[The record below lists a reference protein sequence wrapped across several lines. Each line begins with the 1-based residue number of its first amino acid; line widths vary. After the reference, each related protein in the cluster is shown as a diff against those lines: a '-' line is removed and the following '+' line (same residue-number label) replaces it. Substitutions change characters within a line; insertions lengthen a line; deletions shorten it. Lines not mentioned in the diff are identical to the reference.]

1 MHKSCS
7 HQGMFMPL
15 FEPERAQIVHQEL
28 SNRTFALLRKVALP
42 RQHFAAG
49 PGGAA
54 DILLKRLDDNS
65 GCILLIEEGVRYLG
79 HDQALLACFGSRL
92 TQGWRPLTVLRPA
105 EPDTVLMQADILLGL
120 NGAEPRLPEPLLP
133 RELVVGTEEVERERA
148 RHEASGN
155 EVDRFGT
162 DLVAEARR
170 GHLAPALFRE
180 PETAAVIRVLSKEGK
195 NAVCL
200 VGEPGVGKTRVVE
213 HLALL
218 VAIGEVPGALRG
230 VRILD
235 VNLSM
240 LAAGAVHQNEFE
252 GRMKQVLD
260 LARRDAKVILFLDEI
275 HTLRAPGS
283 DASQMVKSDLGR
295 GRIRCI
301 GATTPREF
309 RLIESDAALAR
320 RFQVVPVGELTRE
333 QAVHIL
339 EQVVPRLEAHH
350 HVEIPAELL
359 PVVVDLSIRYVPSR
373 HLPDKALDLLDE
385 ACACACLDSSRIA
398 SGVIHDHQGE

>member
-1 MHKSCS
+1 M
-7 HQGMFMPL
+7 
-15 FEPERAQIVHQEL
+15 
-28 SNRTFALLRKVALP
+28 
-42 RQHFAAG
+42 
-49 PGGAA
+49 
-54 DILLKRLDDNS
+54 
-65 GCILLIEEGVRYLG
+65 
-79 HDQALLACFGSRL
+79 
-92 TQGWRPLTVLRPA
+92 
-105 EPDTVLMQADILLGL
+105 
-120 NGAEPRLPEPLLP
+120 
-133 RELVVGTEEVERERA
+133 
-148 RHEASGN
+148 
-155 EVDRFGT
+155 
-162 DLVAEARR
+162 
-170 GHLAPALFRE
+170 
-180 PETAAVIRVLSKEGK
+180 IRVLSKEGK

-218 VAIGEVPGALRG
+218 VAKGEVPNALRG

-240 LAAGAVHQNEFE
+240 LAAGAIHQNEFE
-252 GRMKQVLD
+252 GRMKQILD
-260 LARRDAKVILFLDEI
+260 LARRDAKVILFLDEL

-309 RLIESDAALAR
+309 RLIENDAALAR
-320 RFQVVPVGELTRE
+320 RFQVVPVGELSRGQT
-333 QAVHIL
+333 VHIL

-385 ACACACLDSSRIA
+385 ACACAGLGAPRA
-398 SGVIHDHQGE
+398 SA